1 MSAIGTPTSL
11 GTDVVREPSRGFN
24 EISSEDFMS
33 MILSELTNQDPLE
46 PNDTEALLNQISTI
60 RNIESDESMLA
71 SLEGMVG
78 SNEFASAANLIGT
91 LISGISES
99 NQRVA
104 DVVLS
109 VSRTEDGPVLNLFD
123 GSRVP
128 FENVDEVVAPLS
140 LDEQNDG
147 MDGDTGD
154 DDQSDDGTGDD
165 TGGDTGGTN
174 G

>member
-11 GTDVVREPSRGFN
+11 GAASSREPSRGFG

-33 MILSELTNQDPLE
+33 MILSELTHQDPLE
-46 PNDTEALLNQISTI
+46 PNDTEQLLNQISTI
-60 RNIESDESMLA
+60 RSIESDEGMLD
-71 SLEGMVG
+71 SLSGMVD

-91 LISGISES
+91 LVSGLTEDSR
-99 NQRVA
+99 RVA

-128 FENVDEVVAPLS
+128 FENVDEVVAPLA
-140 LDEQNDG
+140 LQDDP
-147 MDGDTGD
+147 DADTD
-154 DDQSDDGTGDD
+154 DDGSEP
-165 TGGDTGGTN
+165 
-174 G
+174 

>member
-1 MSAIGTPTSL
+1 MSAIGTASSL
-11 GTDVVREPSRGFN
+11 VDSTVREPTRGFN

-33 MILSELTNQDPLE
+33 MILSELSNQDPLE

-60 RNIESDESMLA
+60 RNIESDEAMLD
-71 SLEGMVG
+71 SLSGMVD

-91 LISGISES
+91 LISGISET
-99 NQRVA
+99 NTRVA

-109 VSRTEDGPVLNLFD
+109 VSRTEEGPVLNLFD

-140 LDEQNDG
+140 LDDE
-147 MDGDTGD
+147 DGDGDGDGDGSDDTNND
-154 DDQSDDGTGDD
+154 DDNGSDG
-165 TGGDTGGTN
+165 
-174 G
+174 

>member
-1 MSAIGTPTSL
+1 MSAIGTASSL
-11 GTDVVREPSRGFN
+11 VDSTVREPTRGFN

-33 MILSELTNQDPLE
+33 MILSELSNQDPLE

-60 RNIESDESMLA
+60 RNIESDEAMLD
-71 SLEGMVG
+71 SLSGMVD

-91 LISGISES
+91 LISGISET
-99 NQRVA
+99 NTRVA

-109 VSRTEDGPVLNLFD
+109 VSRTEEGPVLNLFD

-140 LDEQNDG
+140 LDDE
-147 MDGDTGD
+147 DGDGDGSDDTNND
-154 DDQSDDGTGDD
+154 DDNGSDG
-165 TGGDTGGTN
+165 
-174 G
+174 

>member
-1 MSAIGTPTSL
+1 MSAIGTASSL
-11 GTDVVREPSRGFN
+11 VDSTVREPTRGFN

-33 MILSELTNQDPLE
+33 MILSELSNQDPLE

-60 RNIESDESMLA
+60 RNIESDEAMLD
-71 SLEGMVG
+71 SLSGMVD

-91 LISGISES
+91 LISGISET
-99 NQRVA
+99 NTRVA

-109 VSRTEDGPVLNLFD
+109 VSRTEEGPVLNLFD

-140 LDEQNDG
+140 LD
-147 MDGDTGD
+147 DGDGDGDGSDDTDND
-154 DDQSDDGTGDD
+154 DDNGSDG
-165 TGGDTGGTN
+165 
-174 G
+174 